1 MKIYIFIKNDVD
13 NIFMKMM
20 TPHDPLKMMKIP
32 SKCVIYR
39 LLHYL
44 GVDFLAI
51 FRGFLCYFRLK
62 MGKND
67 VWRVFL
73 IKWAFFTKNG
83 FGDDFRLMARVLPRP
98 LVFQGGKSFKK
109 RISDD
114 CNAR

>member
-1 MKIYIFIKNDVD
+1 
-13 NIFMKMM
+13 MKMM

-32 SKCVIYR
+32 SKRTIYR

-51 FRGFLCYFRLK
+51 FRGFLCYFRLE

-73 IKWAFFTKNG
+73 IKWVFLLKMGLGHEN
-83 FGDDFRLMARVLPRP
+83 RLMTRVLPRP
-98 LVFQGGKSFKK
+98 LVFQGGKSMGITTEQTV
-109 RISDD
+109 ISY
-114 CNAR
+114 